1 MQTLAADLR
10 QAIRV
15 LWKNPAF
22 TIVSVAALA
31 LGIGA
36 NTAIFSV
43 VNTVLLSPLP
53 YPDAERMVQVYRGYQ
68 NGSSDGQSIPK
79 FFNARRNELFES
91 MAAYDFQGPGLNL
104 NGGDRP
110 ERVKAIHASAD
121 FFRVFGIM
129 PALGRGFLPEED
141 RPGGQRVAV
150 ISDGLWYSHFAGDR
164 QITGRSILLN
174 GEAYTVV
181 GVMPARFH
189 ADPAADV
196 WIPLQA
202 DPNSTNQ
209 GHFLMVSGR
218 LKPGATIQ
226 AAQERMKPLGDSF
239 REANPN
245 WMEKTE
251 RIKLV
256 PMREAMVGEVR
267 PALLILSSAVLFV
280 LLIACANVANLLLA
294 RAAGRQK
301 EIAIRTAM
309 GAGRF
314 RIVRQLLTEN
324 VLLAAC
330 GGILGFAIGVWGVR
344 LLLTFSPGNIPR
356 AATLTDTSALALALD
371 WRILAFTLGIS
382 FATGILFGLFPA
394 LRISRT
400 DLNSSLKENSG
411 RGATGMR
418 HNRARGL
425 LVVTE
430 MALALVL
437 LTGAGLLIRTFAGLR
452 SVNPGID
459 IHNIITMQTS
469 MAGSHYDSTAK
480 VSNFTT
486 QVLRR
491 IEGLPGVGAAASTLV
506 LPTTGGIDLPFTV
519 EGHPPPNGSVF
530 NGDEQW
536 RSITPHYFAA
546 FKIPLLRGRAFNDND
561 STRSTLVLV
570 ISEGMARKYWP
581 KEDALGRR
589 ITIGKGLGPEFEE
602 PARMV
607 AGIVGDVHQGSLGE
621 PAPPTMYV
629 PVSQVT
635 DGITRLGNGVLATNW
650 VIRTAM
656 DPGSL
661 VIAVQ
666 REFLAM
672 DSQLPVSKVRTMRAV
687 VDETIARQNFNMLL
701 LTILAGIALL
711 LAAIGIYGL
720 MSYAVEQRTHEI
732 GVRLALGAGR
742 SDMARMVVSQG
753 MRLAGIGLIVGLGG
767 AFAVTRYL
775 AKLLFQV
782 KPTDPGTFAAVTLV
796 LAVVALLASYIPARR
811 ATRVDPIIALRYE

>member
-1 MQTLAADLR
+1 METIAADLR
-10 QAIRV
+10 HALRV
-15 LWKNPAF
+15 LWKSPGF
-22 TIVSVAALA
+22 TLVAVAALA
-31 LGIGA
+31 FGIGA

-43 VNTVLLSPLP
+43 VNAVLLSPLP
-53 YPDAERMVQVYRGYQ
+53 YPDAERMVQVQRGFP
-68 NGSSDGQSIPK
+68 NGSGNSQSIPK
-79 FFNARRNELFES
+79 FFNARRNDLFEA
-91 MAAYDFQGPGLNL
+91 MAAYDFEGPGLNL
-104 NGGDRP
+104 SGGDRP

-121 FFRVFGIM
+121 FFRVFGVA
-129 PALGRGFLPEED
+129 PALGRGFVADED

-150 ISDGLWYSHFAGDR
+150 LSDGLWHSHFAADR
-164 QITGRSILLN
+164 QIVGRSILLN
-174 GEAYTVV
+174 GEPYVVV
-181 GVMPARFH
+181 GIMPARFQ
-189 ADPAADV
+189 ADPPADA

-202 DPNSTNQ
+202 DPNSANQ
-209 GHFLMVSGR
+209 GHFLMVAGR
-218 LKPGATIQ
+218 LKPGVTIQ

-239 REANPN
+239 REANPK
-245 WMEKTE
+245 WMNKTE
-251 RIKLV
+251 SIKLV
-256 PMREAMVGEVR
+256 PMRDAMVGDVR

-301 EIAIRTAM
+301 EIAIRSAM
-309 GAGRF
+309 GAGRM
-314 RIVRQLLTEN
+314 RIVRQLLTES
-324 VLLAAC
+324 VLLAGC
-330 GGILGFAIGVWGVR
+330 GGVLGLAIGVWGVR

-356 AATLTDTSALALALD
+356 VTSLTDSSAFALALD
-371 WRILAFTLGIS
+371 WRILAFTVAIS

-400 DLNSSLKENSG
+400 DLSSTLKENSG

-425 LVVTE
+425 LVVAE

-437 LTGAGLLIRTFAGLR
+437 LIGAGLLIRTFAGLR
-452 SVNPGID
+452 NVNPGID
-459 IHNIITMQTS
+459 IHNVITMQTS
-469 MAGSHYDSTAK
+469 MAGSRYDSTAK
-480 VSNFTT
+480 VENFTT

-491 IEGLPGVGAAASTLV
+491 VESLPGVEAAASTIV
-506 LPTTGGIDLPFTV
+506 LPTAGEIDLPLNV
-519 EGHPPPNGSVF
+519 EGHPPANGDTY

-536 RSITPHYFAA
+536 RMVTPHYFAA
-546 FKIPLLRGRAFNDND
+546 FKIPLLRGRVFND
-561 STRSTLVLV
+561 SETSRSLPVV
-570 ISEGMARKYWP
+570 IISEGMARKYWP

-589 ITIGKGLGPEFEE
+589 IIIGKGLGPEFEE

-607 AGIVGDVHQGSLGE
+607 VGIVGDVRQVGLDQ
-621 PAPPTMYV
+621 PMQPTMYV

-635 DGITRLGNGVLATNW
+635 DGLTRLGNGVLATNW
-650 VIRTAM
+650 VVRTAM
-656 DPGSL
+656 DPASL

-666 REFLAM
+666 REFLAV

-687 VDETIARQNFNMLL
+687 VAETIARQNFNMLL

-732 GVRLALGAGR
+732 GIRLALGAGR

-767 AFAVTRYL
+767 AFGLTRYL
-775 AKLLFQV
+775 SKLLFEV
-782 KPTDPGTFAAVTLV
+782 KPTDPGTFAGVTLV
-796 LAVVALLASYIPARR
+796 LAAVALLASYIPARR